1 MRNCPSADDH
11 ILRHPD
17 TRDCG
22 LTSAVPG
29 RRGANPGVRFGRM
42 DHVIELEE
50 AESFHRCRRAW
61 DFGAAARR
69 NLEPVQPLRPFDLPR
84 AIRDGLAAWYFPA
97 MWAWTRS
104 LVRPIAAE
112 AFHKSM
118 RAERAAFLA
127 TQPAATFPEHEWVA
141 AAERGA

>member
-1 MRNCPSADDH
+1 
-11 ILRHPD
+11 
-17 TRDCG
+17 
-22 LTSAVPG
+22 
-29 RRGANPGVRFGRM
+29 M

-127 TQPAATFPEHEWVA
+127 TQPHTHTQTASEYYRQADDARANCRAP
-141 AAERGA
+141 